1 MKHFFLLACSAIV
14 AFSACTSCKKTMTA
28 EETID
33 SSRICNVK
41 FNGDSAFNFVK
52 AQCDFGPRTP
62 NSEAIE
68 RCGDYIVKKFKDYGL
83 EVTEQ
88 RTTLNGWDGKSLR
101 CRNIIA
107 AYAPERTE
115 RVVIAAHYDSR
126 PWADHDADSTKHR
139 TTPVMGA
146 DDGASGV
153 AVMMEIARQIAKLN
167 PAIGIDFIC
176 FDTEDYG
183 APYWAPQEEQMNDK
197 NWCLGSQYWSKNP
210 HRQGYTARYGILLDI
225 VGGRGSKFHYEG
237 FSLKYAQDIVVR
249 TWEAARLADAAD
261 FFPQA
266 NGGYVNDDHVAM
278 NTIAM
283 IPTIDIIPYRAGE
296 NFTPYW
302 HTTHDTIEN
311 IAPATLRA
319 VGQTVM
325 QLLSEEK

>member
-1 MKHFFLLACSAIV
+1 MKHLFLLVFSAV
-14 AFSACTSCKKTMTA
+14 MAFSGCTSCEKSLTVDEA
-28 EETID
+28 ID
-33 SSRICNVK
+33 SSRICDVK

-52 AQCDFGPRTP
+52 AQCDFGARTP

-68 RCGDYIVKKFKDYGL
+68 RCGDYIVQKFKGYGL

-88 RTTLNGWDGKSLR
+88 RTTLKGWDGKSLR

-115 RVVIAAHYDSR
+115 RVVIAAHYDCR
-126 PWADHDADSTKHR
+126 PWADHDADSSKHR
-139 TTPVMGA
+139 THPVMGA

-153 AVMMEIARQIAKLN
+153 AVMLEMARQIAKLN
-167 PAIGIDFIC
+167 PNVGVDFIC

-183 APYWAPQEEQMNDK
+183 APYWAPEETKAND
-197 NWCLGSQYWSKNP
+197 NTWCLGSQYWSKNP
-210 HRQGYTARYGILLDI
+210 HRPGYTARYGILLDM
-225 VGGRGSKFHYEG
+225 VGGRDNKFHYEG
-237 FSLKYAQDIVVR
+237 FSLQYAQSIVIR
-249 TWEAARLADAAD
+249 TWEAARIAGAAD

-266 NGGYVNDDHVAM
+266 NGGYVNDDHVPM

-296 NFTPYW
+296 NFTPHW
-302 HTTHDTIEN
+302 HTTHDTPEHID
-311 IAPATLRA
+311 PATLRA